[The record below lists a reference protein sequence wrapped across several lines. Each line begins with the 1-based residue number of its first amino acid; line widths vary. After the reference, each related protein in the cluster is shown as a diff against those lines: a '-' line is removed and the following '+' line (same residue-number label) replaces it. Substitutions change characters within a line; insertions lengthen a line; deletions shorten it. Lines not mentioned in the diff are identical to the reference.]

1 MVVEI
6 VWNWSFPQVS
16 TGPLLLTSG
25 LLAGDSLVRV
35 LTWIARGDVL
45 AMVLAAAFLANSA
58 GLRRGMWKGI
68 ESVFSAGWGRV
79 LRLSLVASATAALG
93 IPAVRFGAGGESGRL
108 AVKLM
113 AALWTSTAAT
123 LLLCW
128 LILSFETASR
138 GPVKTAKT
146 RPAELTG
153 QYTAR
158 LWLPVLAGTVAFP
171 LLDYASADASMV
183 LRFYVWPLAAL
194 LAWFPLTALR
204 SAEAG
209 EIHTVVSVA
218 VRRWG
223 TGVLCFAGWV
233 VVAGMH
239 FFAFHLGS
247 GWLLSLCVDGSW
259 WQAAVALLSAGA
271 WAWLAAWMLGAWIAI
286 QVDRLPSGAKDAR
299 SSRLHASA

>member
-1 MVVEI
+1 MDASVWLPWAWGAGAVVCGAALFLVQPWRRQFRTARMAWRKNAWLWMVPVAAVAAEI
-6 VWNWSFPQVS
+6 IWNWSFPQTS
-16 TGPLLLTSG
+16 AAPLLLTSG

-108 AVKLM
+108 AVKIM

-123 LLLCW
+123 LLMCR
-128 LILSFETASR
+128 LIISFETACR
-138 GPVKTAKT
+138 GSVKTGKT

-158 LWLPVLAGTVAFP
+158 LWLPVLAGAVAFP
-171 LLDYASADASMV
+171 LLDYASADV
-183 LRFYVWPLAAL
+183 
-194 LAWFPLTALR
+194 
-204 SAEAG
+204 SA
-209 EIHTVVSVA
+209 
-218 VRRWG
+218 
-223 TGVLCFAGWV
+223 
-233 VVAGMH
+233 
-239 FFAFHLGS
+239 
-247 GWLLSLCVDGSW
+247 
-259 WQAAVALLSAGA
+259 
-271 WAWLAAWMLGAWIAI
+271 
-286 QVDRLPSGAKDAR
+286 
-299 SSRLHASA
+299 